1 MDVGVGVG
9 APGSASAAISATTS
23 LTPNTHTTT
32 LTHVHWQDAAHTELA
47 LECEGLR
54 EQICMARTDNGVQL
68 FHQGRAWAFECPTAH
83 DQAEQAAG
91 SGAVLA
97 PLTARVLQVMVTP
110 GQTVQ
115 AGERLLVLEAM
126 KMEHTLTAPFTGVVR
141 ELLAQ
146 AGGQALKGALLLQI
160 EAEAA

>member
-1 MDVGVGVG
+1 VQ
-9 APGSASAAISATTS
+9 
-23 LTPNTHTTT
+23 
-32 LTHVHWQDAAHTELA
+32 WQDSAHTELT
-47 LECEGLR
+47 LECQGLR
-54 EQICMARTDNGVQL
+54 EQICTARTDSGVHL
-68 FHQGRAWAFECPTAH
+68 FHAGRAWTFECPPTHRAAGP
-83 DQAEQAAG
+83 QAG

-110 GQTVQ
+110 GQRVQ

-126 KMEHTLTAPFTGVVR
+126 KMEHTLTAPFTGMVR

-146 AGGQALKGALLLQI
+146 AGGQALKGALLMQI